1 MEDGKFTVYAG
12 KSVALAEVFKYT
24 VGKEPIVGPVICRL
38 ELSAPTEESTDGG
51 RLAMQHMSIVPEGG
65 GPTVVIG
72 TAYQLDRLAEL
83 RPYASVADTYK
94 KRFRTNSF
102 PVTPNQYDEMA
113 RKLKGFFDQFDFQFA
128 IGEAPLPGA
137 RPTLGGGVRK
147 NQTDAARASPAV
159 PARPTAAGTARP
171 TTSARI
177 ARTAK
182 RVPAADEIAVA
193 EGTLPA
199 RSHKTVLAIVVAALA
214 AVAAAVA
221 ASFLFGK

>member
-24 VGKEPIVGPVICRL
+24 VGKEPILGPVICRL

-83 RPYASVADTYK
+83 RPYAVVADTYK
-94 KRFRTNSF
+94 KRFRTSSF

-113 RKLKGFFDQFDFQFA
+113 RRLKGFFDQFDFRFA
-128 IGEAPLPGA
+128 VGEAPLPGA
-137 RPTLGGGVRK
+137 RPTLGEATRM
-147 NQTDAARASPAV
+147 NPTDAARASAASPT
-159 PARPTAAGTARP
+159 RPTAAGTARP

-182 RVPAADEIAVA
+182 RVPARAEIAAA
-193 EGTLPA
+193 EGAVPA
-199 RSHKTVLAIVVAALA
+199 RSHKPVLAIIVAVL
-214 AVAAAVA
+214 AAAVA
-221 ASFLFGK
+221 AVAAFFLLGK

>member
-51 RLAMQHMSIVPEGG
+51 RLAMQHVSIVPEGG

-72 TAYQLDRLAEL
+72 TAYQLDHLVEL

-94 KRFRTNSF
+94 KRLRAGSF
-102 PVTPNQYDEMA
+102 PVTPAQYDEMT
-113 RKLKGFFDQFDFQFA
+113 RKLKSFFDQFEFQFTV
-128 IGEAPLPGA
+128 GDAPLPGA
-137 RPTLGGGVRK
+137 RPTLG
-147 NQTDAARASPAV
+147 DAARAPEVARASGIA

-171 TTSARI
+171 ATSARI

-182 RVPAADEIAVA
+182 RVPVRDDIAADEAAI
-193 EGTLPA
+193 PA
-199 RSHKTVLAIVVAALA
+199 RSNKTILVVVVAVLAAGAAALA
-214 AVAAAVA
+214 AF
-221 ASFLFGK
+221 FLVGK

>member
-24 VGKEPIVGPVICRL
+24 VGKEPILGPVICRL

-83 RPYASVADTYK
+83 RPYAAVADTYR
-94 KRFRTNSF
+94 KRFRTSSF
-102 PVTPNQYDEMA
+102 PITPNQYDEMA
-113 RKLKGFFDQFDFQFA
+113 RRLKGFFDQFDFQFTV
-128 IGEAPLPGA
+128 GEATLPGA
-137 RPTLGGGVRK
+137 RPTLGE
-147 NQTDAARASPAV
+147 AARMNPTDPAHASGAV

-182 RVPAADEIAVA
+182 RVPARDEIAAA
-193 EGTLPA
+193 ESTVPA
-199 RSHKTVLAIVVAALA
+199 RSHKAVLAIVVAALA
-214 AVAAAVA
+214 ALVAAVA
-221 ASFLFGK
+221 AYFLFGK

>member
-24 VGKEPIVGPVICRL
+24 VGKEPILGPVICRL

-72 TAYQLDRLAEL
+72 TAYQLDRLAEM

-94 KRFRTNSF
+94 KRFRTSSF

-113 RKLKGFFDQFDFQFA
+113 RRLKGFFAQFDFRFS
-128 IGEAPLPGA
+128 ISEASASAG
-137 RPTLGGGVRK
+137 RPTPGEPARGSAP
-147 NQTDAARASPAV
+147 DPARASGAA
-159 PARPTAAGTARP
+159 PARPTAAGTGRP
-171 TTSARI
+171 PTSARI
-177 ARTAK
+177 AHTAK
-182 RVPAADEIAVA
+182 RVPVRDEVAVEEA
-193 EGTLPA
+193 MVPS
-199 RSHKTVLAIVVAALA
+199 RSHKTVLVLVVAVLAAGVAALA
-214 AVAAAVA
+214 A
-221 ASFLFGK
+221 FLLLGK

>member
-1 MEDGKFTVYAG
+1 MEDGKFTMYAG

-24 VGKEPIVGPVICRL
+24 VGKEPILGPVICRL

-94 KRFRTNSF
+94 KRFRVSSF

-113 RKLKGFFDQFDFQFA
+113 RRLKGFFAQFDFRFA
-128 IGEAPLPGA
+128 VAEAPLPGA
-137 RPTLGGGVRK
+137 RPTLGEPARGGAP
-147 NQTDAARASPAV
+147 DSARASGAA
-159 PARPTAAGTARP
+159 PARPTAPGTARP
-171 TTSARI
+171 ATSARI

-182 RVPAADEIAVA
+182 RVPARDEIAA
-193 EGTLPA
+193 EEATVPA
-199 RSHKTVLAIVVAALA
+199 GSHKTVLVLVVAVLAAGVAALA
-214 AVAAAVA
+214 AY
-221 ASFLFGK
+221 FLLGK

>member
-83 RPYASVADTYK
+83 RPYAAVADTYK

-113 RKLKGFFDQFDFQFA
+113 RRLKGFFDQFDFQFA
-128 IGEAPLPGA
+128 VGEATLPGA
-137 RPTLGGGVRK
+137 RPTLGEATRMNPTGP
-147 NQTDAARASPAV
+147 ARASGAAV
-159 PARPTAAGTARP
+159 ARQTAAGTTRP
-171 TTSARI
+171 TTSARS

-182 RVPAADEIAVA
+182 RVPARDESATA
-193 EGTLPA
+193 EGAVPA
-199 RSHKTVLAIVVAALA
+199 RSHKAVLAVVVAALA
-214 AVAAAVA
+214 ATAVA
-221 ASFLFGK
+221 AFFLFGK